1 MEVHLLI
8 CGILQIGLAILH
20 IIFPKYFN
28 WKQEL
33 ASLSLIN
40 RQIMYIHTLFIAI
53 AVGLM
58 GILSI
63 TEAEA
68 LVNTNLGQKICLG
81 FGLFWLIRLFVQ
93 FFGYSSQL
101 WKGKLFETVVHIV
114 FSGLWLYMSVV
125 FLTLALNN

>member
-93 FFGYSSQL
+93 FFGYSSRL
-101 WKGKLFETVVHIV
+101 WKGKPFETVIHIF
-114 FSGLWLYMSVV
+114 FSGLWLYLSG
-125 FLTLALNN
+125 LYLIAGLK

>member
-53 AVGLM
+53 AVGLV

-68 LVNTNLGQKICLG
+68 LVNTSLGQKICLG

-93 FFGYSSQL
+93 FFGYSSKL
-101 WKGKLFETVVHIV
+101 WKGKPFETVVHIV
-114 FSGLWLYMSVV
+114 FTVLWIYLTTV
-125 FLTLALNN
+125 FLYIPLR

>member
-93 FFGYSSQL
+93 FF
-101 WKGKLFETVVHIV
+101 W
-114 FSGLWLYMSVV
+114 V
-125 FLTLALNN
+125 FLQAMERKAF